1 MQPSLSAQSGNITG
15 PPVKFSQ
22 TVYGKVRDLAVL
34 DLRMETAAILVLRKV
49 LDPEIPEHQAII
61 DRSQEQAEGQGESA
75 ARNDSQAA
83 GGNPRGIKRVKTEQA
98 QGNRAVK
105 TDTSQTPRGRN
116 APKQSGVIDLT

>member
-49 LDPEIPEHQAII
+49 LDPEIPAHQAII
-61 DRSQEQAEGQGESA
+61 DRSQAQAEGEGESA
-75 ARNDSQAA
+75 ADNDSQGAETH
-83 GGNPRGIKRVKTEQA
+83 PS
-98 QGNRAVK
+98 
-105 TDTSQTPRGRN
+105 SQE
-116 APKQSGVIDLT
+116 